1 MANMF
6 SGKSN
11 KQVPKDLKECLRSD
25 STVTNLH
32 NWAERLE
39 NWGQILFVIIVI
51 VGVITTII
59 STVEMADVNE
69 DLMFTT
75 FLSSAITWALYA
87 FIEYCAYHVLALL
100 ISALATITQ
109 NVIISA
115 NVALFESG
123 QTHGIPEEEPSAA
136 NPNVFKK
143 VIGEDQK
150 ECYACGHVQSATHR
164 CCENCGEFMG

>member
-6 SGKSN
+6 SGKTN
-11 KQVPKDLKECLRSD
+11 KQVPKNLKECLRSD
-25 STVTNLH
+25 ATVTNLH

-51 VGVITTII
+51 VGVITTIAN
-59 STVEMADVNE
+59 TVAMVDRDE
-69 DLMFTT
+69 DMMFVT
-75 FLSSAITWALYA
+75 FLTTGITWALYA
-87 FIEYCAYHVLALL
+87 FIEYCTYHVLALL

-109 NVIISA
+109 NTIISA
-115 NVALFESG
+115 NVALFESS

-143 VIGEDQK
+143 VIPEGQK